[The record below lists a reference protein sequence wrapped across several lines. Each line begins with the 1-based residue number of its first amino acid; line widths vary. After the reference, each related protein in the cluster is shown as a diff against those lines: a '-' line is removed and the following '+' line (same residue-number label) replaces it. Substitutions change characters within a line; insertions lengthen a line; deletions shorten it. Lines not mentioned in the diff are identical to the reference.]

1 MTLALYDRV
10 QQTGTANTTVS
21 FTLSGSV
28 AGYQS
33 FVAVGN
39 GNTTY
44 YGSFDTS
51 GNWEVGLGTYST
63 TGPTLT
69 RTTILSSSNGGLA
82 VTFSGTVNVFIT
94 YPSEKSVNQDASGNV
109 TLPAGL
115 TVTNDASI
123 SGLTVGKGGGSVST
137 NTAVGYNAG
146 VANTTGNSN
155 IYLGYSAGYSN
166 TTGSKLTALGILSA
180 GTYNLATETFGTTAV
195 GYYAGATLTT
205 GHDNVFV
212 GSYAGTAGGAGS
224 SNVAVGAASLYN
236 TTASNNT
243 AVGYQAGYTNT
254 TGDKLTAIGYQ
265 AGYNHAASG
274 SLNTF
279 VGYAAGLGVT
289 TANSVTCIG
298 SRTGNATMTGG
309 ENTLVGDIAGYS
321 ITSGSGNS
329 FIGKGSGQNHTTGTN
344 CVAVGVQS
352 LYSNT
357 TASYNT
363 AVGYQAGYTNQTGTY
378 NTFYGYQAG
387 YSYSGTGNSSNICIG
402 AQAGYSLTTGT
413 GNTFVGPPAGYLITT
428 GSKNTIIGAYLGNS
442 GGLDIRTA
450 SNYIVL
456 SDGDGTIGYVYANG
470 SSFFGTTPSS
480 YGGNG
485 AVTVVSNGSV
495 RPQIRTYDTDSA
507 ANTNNAWSI
516 FRNGSQVGAVQTTL
530 STTLFVNLS
539 DYRLKENVA
548 PMTGALAKVSQ
559 LKPVTYDWKV
569 GGTGQGFIAHELQSV
584 FPDAVTGEKDA
595 IDEESKPVYQ
605 GIDTSFL
612 VATLVSAVQ
621 ELKAEIDQLKGK

>member
-254 TGDKLTAIGYQ
+254 
-265 AGYNHAASG
+265 
-274 SLNTF
+274 
-279 VGYAAGLGVT
+279 
-289 TANSVTCIG
+289 
-298 SRTGNATMTGG
+298 
-309 ENTLVGDIAGYS
+309 
-321 ITSGSGNS
+321 
-329 FIGKGSGQNHTTGTN
+329 
-344 CVAVGVQS
+344 
-352 LYSNT
+352 
-357 TASYNT
+357 
-363 AVGYQAGYTNQTGTY
+363 TGTY